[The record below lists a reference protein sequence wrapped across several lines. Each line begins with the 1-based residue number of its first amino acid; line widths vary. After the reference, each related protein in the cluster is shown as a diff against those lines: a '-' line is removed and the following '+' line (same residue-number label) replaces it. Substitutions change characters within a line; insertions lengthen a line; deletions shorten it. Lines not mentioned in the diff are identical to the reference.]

1 MEDAL
6 GRFCEDAVFRRLRST
21 WVREQVKEIQP
32 ALQMMMPFVCVGSMR
47 SELSE
52 LGLLEG

>member
-21 WVREQVKEIQP
+21 WVREQGKEIQP

-47 SELSE
+47 SELS
-52 LGLLEG
+52 